1 MSQTKRSIS
10 KKIKNDNL
18 TISLDQIKNQF
29 IFVTDM
35 SGLWTQTRS
44 LVLLA
49 QRSVDIDN
57 LDAIT
62 NFYYSIHDID
72 LLRSKYSNAEQPN
85 FNPLEFALERFIF
98 IDFMNQFIIPKAKTE
113 PSFAG
118 LYELIQLTAPGLFML
133 DNDDAL
139 MSSFSPPIKITLY
152 SPDNL
157 LENIDS
163 IDSTP
168 TIYELSNLTKDIYCQ
183 KLNYKSRKF
192 KYEFKKDYPITLY
205 IDVCL
210 DIENIKSDV
219 AHAITSDKSSNI
231 LALYKDLHEN
241 KVSKLET
248 LFGSNNKKHLAI
260 NLYIEDRFI
269 PESANSFSDLEDIYY
284 TILKDG
290 LTQILADKK
299 SSPFK
304 SFSEFCENYHNTV
317 SVSIKQYR
325 DLSQVLDSDANHSI
339 REIKMVL
346 QPIDSQQYDKIEIEA
361 S

>member
-1 MSQTKRSIS
+1 MKTKRSTNR
-10 KKIKNDNL
+10 KNKSDNL
-18 TISLDQIKNQF
+18 TISLEQLKNQF
-29 IFVTDM
+29 IFVTGM

-44 LVLLA
+44 LVLLT
-49 QRSVDIDN
+49 QRSVDTNN
-57 LDAIT
+57 LDTIT

-72 LLRSKYSNAEQPN
+72 LLRSKYSNAEQPD
-85 FNPLEFALERFIF
+85 FSPLEFALERFIF
-98 IDFMNQFIIPKAKTE
+98 IDFMNQFIIPKAKIE
-113 PSFAG
+113 VCFAG
-118 LYELIQLTAPGLFML
+118 LYELIQSTTPGLFEL

-157 LENIDS
+157 LENIDN
-163 IDSTP
+163 INSTP
-168 TIYELSNLTKDIYCQ
+168 TTYELSDLIKDIYCQ

-205 IDVCL
+205 VDVCL

-219 AHAITSDKSSNI
+219 THAINSDENPNI

-248 LFGSNNKKHLAI
+248 LFGPNNKKHLAI

-269 PESANSFSDLEDIYY
+269 PESANSFSDLDDVYY

-290 LTQILADKK
+290 LNQILADKK
-299 SSPFK
+299 FSPFK
-304 SFSEFCENYHNTV
+304 SFSELCENYHNTV
-317 SVSIKQYR
+317 SVSIKQHR
-325 DLSQVLDSDANHSI
+325 DLSQVLDSDENHSI
-339 REIKMVL
+339 KEIKMVL
-346 QPIDSQQYDKIEIEA
+346 QPIDPQQYDKVEIEA